1 MESQKARIQLASGL
15 VLDRPIE
22 STDLKPARIR
32 KYLPLDEIA
41 RRLDYFELTW
51 EELAEEEEFNIRT
64 AEIDLTL
71 LFDDLRRMFDLPE
84 KHPEELA
91 EPIKILRSI

>member
-1 MESQKARIQLASGL
+1 MGAKIVLAAGQAL
-15 VLDRPIE
+15 TRPIE

-32 KYLPLDEIA
+32 RYLPLDEIA

-51 EELAEEEEFNIRT
+51 QELAEEQEQDIR
-64 AEIDLTL
+64 AVEIDLYL

-84 KHPEELA
+84 KHPEELT
-91 EPIKILRSI
+91 EPIKIM